1 MGSLTFDGVA
11 KRYGAVTA
19 LAALTLD
26 VDDGEA
32 LCLLGPSGAGKST
45 ALRLAAG
52 LEDVSAGRL
61 LIDGVDVTRRPAS
74 KRDVAMVFQ
83 SYALFPHLTV
93 AENIGFGLSVRR
105 VPKHEIR
112 DRVASV
118 AELVG
123 CAQHLQRRPAQLS
136 GGERQRVAVARA
148 LVRRPGILLLDEP
161 LSNLDPPLRAD
172 MRTEL
177 RRLHHSVGTTM
188 VHVTHD
194 QYEALAFGD
203 RVAVVRDGQL
213 EQTAAPDDIYRQPVN
228 RFVATFVGQPRM
240 NVLPA
245 TRTGDDIVVGPFRLP
260 GRLIADD
267 FLDAGIRP
275 EHLQLGDPDGVR
287 ARVEL
292 VEGLGDSVIAHL
304 LAGAQRLVA
313 RWTTDV
319 GVRAGDEVLIGAPPH
334 RWILFDRRTGRTL
347 RHAS

>member
-1 MGSLTFDGVA
+1 MGSLTFEGVA
-11 KRYGAVTA
+11 KRYGTVKA
-19 LAALTLD
+19 LAALDLE
-26 VDDGEA
+26 VAEGEA

-61 LIDGVDVTRRPAS
+61 LIDGVDVTRRPAA

-93 AENIGFGLSVRR
+93 AENIGFGLAVRR
-105 VPKHEIR
+105 VPKQEIR
-112 DRVASV
+112 DRVANV

-123 CAQHLQRRPAQLS
+123 CAQHLLRRPAQLS

-148 LVRRPGILLLDEP
+148 LARQPAILLLDEP

-177 RRLHHSVGTTM
+177 RRLHRSVGTTM

-194 QYEALAFGD
+194 QYEALAIGE

-213 EQTAAPDDIYRQPVN
+213 EQIAAPDDIYRRPVN

-245 TRTGDDIVVGPFRLP
+245 TRAGEDIVAGPFRLP
-260 GRLIADD
+260 GRLVADEC
-267 FLDAGIRP
+267 LDAGIRP
-275 EHLQLGDPDGVR
+275 EHLRLGDPDGVP

-292 VEGLGDSVIAHL
+292 VEGIGDSVIAYL
-304 LAGAQRLVA
+304 LAGAQRVVA
-313 RWTTDV
+313 RCTTDV
-319 GVRAGDEVLIGAPPH
+319 GVRAGDEVLVGAPPH